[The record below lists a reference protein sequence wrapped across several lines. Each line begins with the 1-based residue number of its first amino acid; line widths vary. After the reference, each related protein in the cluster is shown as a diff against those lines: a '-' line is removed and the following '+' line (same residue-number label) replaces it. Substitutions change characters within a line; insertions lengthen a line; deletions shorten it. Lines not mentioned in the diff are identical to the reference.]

1 MPIKKKPAK
10 KAAAR
15 RASGPVKKTARKPA
29 KRQNATVAAE
39 VTTPVTAQIHPPA
52 KEHVFTRT
60 QWTVL
65 IVLSFIQFFHIVDF
79 MVLMPLNK
87 KFEIFFNI
95 TTNQFGWLVSSYTLA
110 AFVSGIAGTFFID
123 RISRKRSMMLAF
135 IGFIAGNLL
144 CAAAPGFKSFL
155 VARVMTGA
163 FGGLLSGISFAIIGD
178 LIEGVERLRRSPASR
193 RRRWAACPTTPI
205 RGSRPGSP
213 PCPGAPRA

>member
-1 MPIKKKPAK
+1 MPPKKKPAK
-10 KAAAR
+10 KASVKRAAQP
-15 RASGPVKKTARKPA
+15 AKKATRSPA
-29 KRQNATVAAE
+29 KREKRVRDEEQPQVAATE
-39 VTTPVTAQIHPPA
+39 MHTPA
-52 KEHVFTRT
+52 KERIFTRT

-87 KFEIFFNI
+87 KFELFFNI

-155 VARVMTGA
+155 IARVMTGA
-163 FGGLLSGISFAIIGD
+163 FGGLLSGISFAIIGRC
-178 LIEGVERLRRSPASR
+178 V
-193 RRRWAACPTTPI
+193 
-205 RGSRPGSP
+205 
-213 PCPGAPRA
+213 